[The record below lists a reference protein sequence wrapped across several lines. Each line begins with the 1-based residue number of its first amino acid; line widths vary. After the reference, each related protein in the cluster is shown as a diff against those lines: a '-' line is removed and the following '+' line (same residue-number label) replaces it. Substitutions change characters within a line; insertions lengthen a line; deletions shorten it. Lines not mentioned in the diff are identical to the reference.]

1 VKFKA
6 ILVFLSVLVLLC
18 STCVVSAQQ
27 TQGSKYIAFRDDD
40 VKPFTPLDTLKAVNQ
55 VHIDEGVPVTLGIIP
70 HPREA
75 QEGNQLLQD
84 AQFLTYMRSIAPN
97 PLFEFAQH
105 GYTHKSDSLSI
116 APSEFAGRSYKD
128 QYNRISKG
136 RADLIEA
143 FGMVPKTFIPPFD
156 KGDNNTLL
164 ATSALGFTEYSTFSA
179 SYAPHGYVNGMRID
193 GGIEMGA
200 VNETDFSKSV
210 QRAENITQQ
219 FLNDPQSD
227 DMLIVTYHVWA
238 FQDSRGAVDYHRI
251 QELTDF
257 INLLKAQGAL
267 FTRLDREVAP
277 ASNAS
282 SLTNNLLVFTFQS
295 ASPSLSATGK
305 ENNLST
311 FLLIGSVGVVLSG
324 IYLSARRRGRID
336 RRTK

>member
-1 VKFKA
+1 
-6 ILVFLSVLVLLC
+6 VLIS
-18 STCVVSAQQ
+18 STYVVSAQQ
-27 TQGSKYIAFRDDD
+27 TQASKYIAFRDDD

-55 VHIDEGVPVTLGIIP
+55 VHIDENVPVTLGIIP

-75 QEGNQLLQD
+75 QDGNQLLQD
-84 AQFLTYMRSIAPN
+84 AQFLTYMQSIAPN

-116 APSEFAGRSYKD
+116 APSEFTGRSYKD

-156 KGDNNTLL
+156 AGDNNTLL
-164 ATSALGFTEYSTFSA
+164 ATSALGFTEYSTYSA
-179 SYAPHGYVNGMRID
+179 SYAQHGYVNQMRTD

-200 VNETDFSKSV
+200 VNETEFSTSV
-210 QRAENITQQ
+210 QRAENISQQ

-227 DMLIVTYHVWA
+227 DMLVVTYHVWA
-238 FQDSRGAVDYHRI
+238 FQDSSGAMDQHRI

-257 INLLKAQGAL
+257 INLLKARGAL
-267 FTRLDREVAP
+267 FTRLDRELVS
-277 ASNAS
+277 ASNTS
-282 SLTNNLLVFTFQS
+282 PPTNTSLVLTFQAAGS
-295 ASPSLSATGK
+295 WLRATGK
-305 ENNLST
+305 EKNLST
-311 FLLIGSVGVVLSG
+311 VLLIESLGVVLSG
-324 IYLSARRRGRID
+324 IYVSARRQGRIN